1 MKTSTI
7 RMFAFNA
14 GAAIMSLCCSCT
26 KADTPDDSI
35 LTFYSFELET
45 VSGVVPGV
53 IDEVSSTVTF
63 PGIADPLSITGAEY
77 DCGEGVSVYPD
88 PAGLAGKWTE
98 TQQFVLRRGDRQRVF
113 SAILPD
119 CEQAVESPDAVIYPS
134 GVSGRV
140 TRYFFFD
147 LKGGPNSLAEEQKAA
162 LLFGT
167 DGMNGVRIPIY
178 GDAKNGGHTASGVI
192 GEGVYDKVLAS
203 VANARKYSKGDLLV
217 FASKKLD
224 GKDSFPDWVM
234 ESGKGIKPE
243 KYAEMLMDYLR
254 YMKSQGV
261 EVDVLGID
269 NETNFNEGNITPEK
283 FAAVV
288 DIVREKTAA
297 EGLKVPLMIGPERYN
312 PELEFEQ
319 SWIKTLFDDGLGDRM
334 DIYGTHYYPK
344 HHKPNYFKALE
355 SEFGCAQTGTQREFW
370 ATEPHW
376 DNDDEAKAD
385 MLYHAEQALCAMFD
399 QTDLGLDG
407 FMWWAYPA
415 DGTLRGQLMRAY
427 SLALYGSRP
436 VRMTDHDGEDTMT
449 RGLLQTRAYVRGDE
463 INVFIINMCAAGD
476 KSGAKAYDDY
486 LFEVSGAEI
495 SGNINVRQWSDETPD
510 SGSSSTIKPEQPD
523 RFRMDIPSRTIT
535 MLTFHFFDIDAANNA
550 DTWNDQN
557 NIAYLDNGM
566 LRQNVPY
573 DKWAVFFDKD
583 RHSTYGSTDDLTLN

>member
-1 MKTSTI
+1 MKIMEKIIGFI
-7 RMFAFNA
+7 RIFVLGA
-14 GAAIMSLCCSCT
+14 GAFFISLFCSCT
-26 KADTPDDSI
+26 RADATGGDS
-35 LTFYSFELET
+35 LTFYSFDLNT
-45 VSGVVPGV
+45 SSGIVTGI
-53 IDEVSSTVTF
+53 IDDGASTVTF
-63 PGIADPLSITGAEY
+63 PGISDPSTITGAVY

-88 PAGLAGKWTE
+88 PASLVGKWAE
-98 TQQFVLRRGDRQRVF
+98 KQQFVLRRGDSQRVF
-113 SAILPD
+113 SAILSD
-119 CEQAVESPDAVIYPS
+119 YEEQVEIPDAVIYPS
-134 GVSGRV
+134 ELSGRV
-140 TRYFFFD
+140 TKYFFFD
-147 LKGGPNSLAEEQKAA
+147 LKGGANALADEQKAA

-178 GDAKNGGHTASGVI
+178 GDAKNGGHTASGVV

-203 VANARKYSKGDLLV
+203 VANARKHAKGDLLV

-297 EGLKVPLMIGPERYN
+297 EGLKVPLMIGPERYS
-312 PELEFEQ
+312 PERDFSK
-319 SWIKTLFDDGLGDRM
+319 SWINTLFTSGYGDRM

-344 HHKPNYFKALE
+344 HHTPNYFNALKK
-355 SEFGCAQTGTQREFW
+355 EFECAQTGRSMEFW

-376 DNDDEAKAD
+376 DNDDAAKAD

-415 DGTLRGQLMRAY
+415 DATLRGQLMRAY
-427 SLALYGSRP
+427 SLALFGSQP

-495 SGNINVRQWSDETPD
+495 SGNINVLQWSDETPD

-523 RFRMDIPSRTIT
+523 RFRLDIPSRTIT
-535 MLTFHFFDIDAANNA
+535 MLTFHF
-550 DTWNDQN
+550 
-557 NIAYLDNGM
+557 LD
-566 LRQNVPY
+566 R
-573 DKWAVFFDKD
+573 
-583 RHSTYGSTDDLTLN
+583 

>member
-1 MKTSTI
+1 MKIMEKIIGFI
-7 RMFAFNA
+7 RIFVLGA
-14 GAAIMSLCCSCT
+14 GAFFISLFCSCT
-26 KADTPDDSI
+26 RADATGGDS
-35 LTFYSFELET
+35 LTFYSFDLNT
-45 VSGVVPGV
+45 SSGIVTGI
-53 IDEVSSTVTF
+53 IDDGASTVTF
-63 PGIADPLSITGAEY
+63 PGISDPSTITGAVY

-88 PAGLAGKWTE
+88 PASLVGKWAE
-98 TQQFVLRRGDRQRVF
+98 KQQFVLRRGDSQRVF
-113 SAILPD
+113 SAILSD
-119 CEQAVESPDAVIYPS
+119 YEEQVEIPDAVIYPS
-134 GVSGRV
+134 ELSGRV
-140 TRYFFFD
+140 TKYFFFD
-147 LKGGPNSLAEEQKAA
+147 LKGGANALADEQKAA

-178 GDAKNGGHTASGVI
+178 GDAKNGGHTASGVV

-203 VANARKYSKGDLLV
+203 VANAKKYSKGEFHV

-224 GKDSFPDWVM
+224 GKNSFPDWVM
-234 ESGKGIKPE
+234 DGSKGIDPE

-261 EVDVLGID
+261 EIDILGID
-269 NETNFNEGNITPEK
+269 NEINFNEGNITPDK

-288 DIVREKTAA
+288 DKVRETAAA
-297 EGLKVPLMIGPERYN
+297 EGIEVPKMIGPDRYN
-312 PELEFEQ
+312 PELDFEK
-319 SWIKTLFDDGLGDRM
+319 SWMNGLFSSGLGDRL

-344 HHKPNYFKALE
+344 HHKKNYFEALTA
-355 SEFGCAQTGTQREFW
+355 EFNCAQTGTPREFW

-385 MLYHAEQALCAMFD
+385 MLYHAELALCAMFD

-427 SLALYGSRP
+427 SLALFGSQP

-495 SGNINVRQWSDETPD
+495 SGNINVLQWSDETPD

-523 RFRMDIPSRTIT
+523 RFRMDIPSRSIT
-535 MLTFHFFDIDAANNA
+535 MLTFHF
-550 DTWNDQN
+550 
-557 NIAYLDNGM
+557 LD
-566 LRQNVPY
+566 R
-573 DKWAVFFDKD
+573 
-583 RHSTYGSTDDLTLN
+583 

>member
-1 MKTSTI
+1 MKIMEKIIGFI
-7 RMFAFNA
+7 RIFVLGA
-14 GAAIMSLCCSCT
+14 GAFFISLFCSCT
-26 KADTPDDSI
+26 RADATGGDS
-35 LTFYSFELET
+35 LTFYSFDLNT
-45 VSGVVPGV
+45 SSGIVTGI
-53 IDEVSSTVTF
+53 IDDGASTVTF
-63 PGIADPLSITGAEY
+63 PGISDPSTITGAVY

-88 PAGLAGKWTE
+88 PASLVGKWAE
-98 TQQFVLRRGDRQRVF
+98 KQQFVLRRGDRQRVF
-113 SAILPD
+113 SAILSD
-119 CEQAVESPDAVIYPS
+119 YEEQVEIPDAVMYPS
-134 GVSGRV
+134 DLSGRV
-140 TRYFFFD
+140 TKYFFFD
-147 LKGGPNSLAEEQKAA
+147 LKGGANALADEQKAA

-178 GDAKNGGHTASGVI
+178 GDVKNGGHTASGVV

-203 VANARKYSKGDLLV
+203 VANARKHAKGDLLV

-297 EGLKVPLMIGPERYN
+297 EGLKVPMMIGPERYC
-312 PELEFEQ
+312 PERDFSK
-319 SWIKTLFDDGLGDRM
+319 SWINTLFTSGYGDRM

-344 HHKPNYFKALE
+344 HHTPNYFNALKK
-355 SEFGCAQTGTQREFW
+355 EFECAQTGRSMEFW

-376 DNDDEAKAD
+376 DNDDAAKAD

-415 DGTLRGQLMRAY
+415 DATLRGQLMRAY
-427 SLALYGSRP
+427 SLALFGSQP

-495 SGNINVRQWSDETPD
+495 SGNINVLQWSDETPD

-535 MLTFHFFDIDAANNA
+535 MLTFHF
-550 DTWNDQN
+550 
-557 NIAYLDNGM
+557 LD
-566 LRQNVPY
+566 R
-573 DKWAVFFDKD
+573 
-583 RHSTYGSTDDLTLN
+583 

>member
-1 MKTSTI
+1 MKIMEKIIGFI
-7 RMFAFNA
+7 RIFVLGA
-14 GAAIMSLCCSCT
+14 GAFFISLFCSCT
-26 KADTPDDSI
+26 RADATGGDS
-35 LTFYSFELET
+35 LTFYSFDLNT
-45 VSGVVPGV
+45 SSGIVTGI
-53 IDEVSSTVTF
+53 IDDGASTVTF
-63 PGIADPLSITGAEY
+63 PGISDPSTITGAVY

-88 PAGLAGKWTE
+88 PASLVGKWAE
-98 TQQFVLRRGDRQRVF
+98 KQQFVLRRGDRQRVF
-113 SAILPD
+113 SAILSD
-119 CEQAVESPDAVIYPS
+119 YEEQVEIPDAVIYPS
-134 GVSGRV
+134 ELSGRV
-140 TRYFFFD
+140 TKYFFFD
-147 LKGGPNSLAEEQKAA
+147 LKGGANALADEQKAA

-178 GDAKNGGHTASGVI
+178 GDAKNGGHTASGVV

-203 VANARKYSKGDLLV
+203 VANARKHAKGDLLV

-269 NETNFNEGNITPEK
+269 NETNFNEGNITPEM

-297 EGLKVPLMIGPERYN
+297 EGLKVPLMIGPERYC
-312 PELEFEQ
+312 PERDFSK
-319 SWIKTLFDDGLGDRM
+319 SWINTLFTSGYGDRM

-344 HHKPNYFKALE
+344 HHTPNYFNALKK
-355 SEFGCAQTGTQREFW
+355 EFECAQTGRSMEFW

-376 DNDDEAKAD
+376 DNDDAAKAD

-415 DGTLRGQLMRAY
+415 DATLRGQLMRAY
-427 SLALYGSRP
+427 SLALFGSQP

-495 SGNINVRQWSDETPD
+495 SGNINVLQWSDETPD
-510 SGSSSTIKPEQPD
+510 SGSSSTIKPELPD
-523 RFRMDIPSRTIT
+523 RFRLDIPSRTIT
-535 MLTFHFFDIDAANNA
+535 MLTFHF
-550 DTWNDQN
+550 
-557 NIAYLDNGM
+557 LD
-566 LRQNVPY
+566 R
-573 DKWAVFFDKD
+573 
-583 RHSTYGSTDDLTLN
+583 